1 MSKYTGKPAVI
12 NRPIGDL
19 YGRFANLSSLEEV
32 LRNGNNKAGEV
43 GEIKF
48 DDNSITIVNPQV
60 GEIRFEVV
68 ERVEPTKIAFK
79 AAKSPLPIGMT
90 INLKPVTETS
100 TEVSTVL
107 DIELPM
113 MVRTIVGPKLQ
124 QVADKFG
131 ETMAQ
136 LGQ

>member
-12 NRPIGDL
+12 DRPIDDL
-19 YGRFANLSSLEEV
+19 YNRFANLSALEDV
-32 LRNGNNKAGEV
+32 LKNGNNKAGEV

-60 GEIRFEVV
+60 GEIRFEIV
-68 ERVEPTKIAFK
+68 ERVQPTRIVFK
-79 AAKSPLPIGMT
+79 ASKSPLPLGMT
-90 INLKPVTETS
+90 INLKSITEST
-100 TEVSTVL
+100 TEVATVL

-136 LGQ
+136 LGK